1 MKGEAVCSL
10 YAANLKIVVM
20 LAGIEPRISALRGR
34 FPTLRRKHQI
44 AKWDYSA
51 RLGDADKKGE
61 KTEDG
66 GDAYGTCTSYSRL
79 ERAVSCC

>member
-1 MKGEAVCSL
+1 MKGEVVYSI
-10 YAANLKIVVM
+10 YATNLMNVVM
-20 LAGIEPRISALRGR
+20 LAGFEPHISALRGR

-66 GDAYGTCTSYSRL
+66 GDASK
-79 ERAVSCC
+79 